1 LSENVTSPTLAAQL
15 AQLQANY
22 PDAAWYQYDPL
33 HADNVV
39 AGSRLAFDADVLPV
53 YDLSQA
59 DVIVSLGADFL
70 DTGPGRLAYARDF
83 ATRRRVLAASDDM
96 NRLYQLETSP
106 SVTGTVADHRIALAP
121 AAIASTAALLAAG
134 LG

>member
-1 LSENVTSPTLAAQL
+1 LYDPERSAEVVNGDQESDWEAFSDALGSALSGLEAGGAGLAILSENVTSPTLAAQL

-83 ATRRRVLAASDDM
+83 AT
-96 NRLYQLETSP
+96 
-106 SVTGTVADHRIALAP
+106 
-121 AAIASTAALLAAG
+121 
-134 LG
+134 